1 MRRPRLVAAVL
12 AAALALSGLT
22 GCRSEPGS
30 AAFVGDTRITTDQV
44 DRVLDEVKADGGSVD
59 PSDEGTLRRQIASAL
74 VFVEVAKRYVADQN
88 LPAPQPDYQAVA
100 ARIRLPAGD
109 PLVRL
114 IADSQTYLDLLTS
127 SVPPAQLTDAD
138 FNATADLLIN
148 QGVQGGRE
156 AIVGQ
161 LKSGYTEQISTGVG
175 VRNALTPLMK
185 KYDVTVNPLYGPA
198 SLALTSTQGGLALV
212 ALPLTSDSSA
222 TPAVVDLVRPE

>member
-1 MRRPRLVAAVL
+1 MGRPRLVVVVL
-12 AAALALSGLT
+12 AAALVLGGLG

-44 DRVLDEVKADGGSVD
+44 DHILDEVKADGGKVD
-59 PSDEGTLRRQIASAL
+59 PSDEGTLRRQVASAM

-100 ARIRLPAGD
+100 ARVQLPADD

-114 IADSQTYLDLLTS
+114 IADSQTYLNLLTS
-127 SVPPAQLTDAD
+127 SVPPAQLTEAD
-138 FNATADLLIN
+138 YNATADLLVN
-148 QGVQGGRE
+148 QGVEGGKP

-161 LKSGYTEQISTGVG
+161 LKSGYAEQLAAGVG
-175 VRNALTPLMK
+175 VRNALLPLMK
-185 KYDVTVNPLYGPA
+185 KYDVTVNPRYGPA

-212 ALPLTSDSSA
+212 ALPLTSDTSA
-222 TPAVVDLVRPE
+222 SPAVVDLVNPE